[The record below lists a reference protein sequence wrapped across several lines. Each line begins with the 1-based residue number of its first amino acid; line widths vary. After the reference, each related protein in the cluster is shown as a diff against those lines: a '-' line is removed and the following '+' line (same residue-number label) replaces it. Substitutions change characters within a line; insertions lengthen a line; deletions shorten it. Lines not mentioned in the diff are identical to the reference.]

1 MIILGN
7 KVVPADMAST
17 YYENIPAQ
25 VNVTKNVNKI
35 NFFTNS
41 SAFETVNQV

>member
-1 MIILGN
+1 MIMLRN

-25 VNVTKNVNKI
+25 VNVAKNINKI
-35 NFFTNS
+35 NFFINS
-41 SAFETVNQV
+41 SAFGTVNQL